1 MLYLMQ
7 TSGYNLDASSIG
19 LNLSLADAVEDTS
32 SSEPPTA
39 PPTYDASLGSVL
51 TTATG
56 FVVETLEKGG
66 VKLAISLLTQMVN
79 GIKKMVLA
87 LIEAI
92 FMVFTRT
99 WHLFTCTLVLQSR
112 WANCSAPRRRTGM
125 LPFTHVF

>member
-1 MLYLMQ
+1 MLYLLQ
-7 TSGYNLDASSIG
+7 TSGYNLDASSTG

-79 GIKKMVLA
+79 GIKKMVLHCSSNRGHIYCVHTYLA
-87 LIEAI
+87 P
-92 FMVFTRT
+92 V
-99 WHLFTCTLVLQSR
+99 HVYTCTTV
-112 WANCSAPRRRTGM
+112 
-125 LPFTHVF
+125 V